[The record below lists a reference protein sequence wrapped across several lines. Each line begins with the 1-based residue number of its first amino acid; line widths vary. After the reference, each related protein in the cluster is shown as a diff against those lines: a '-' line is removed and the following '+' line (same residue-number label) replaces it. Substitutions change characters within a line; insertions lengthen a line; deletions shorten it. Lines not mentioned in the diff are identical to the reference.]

1 MVHKIKARF
10 DSTYARLKQ
19 VKVTSQAKK
28 KCDYSQES
36 C

>member
-19 VKVTSQAKK
+19 AKVTSQAKTK
-28 KCDYSQES
+28 V
-36 C
+36 